1 MARGRPP
8 SNRPLSPRTEAVY
21 RQILMQAFGRATPPF
36 PEPVTPIAHFSPIR
50 STQLQAAIRWACRR
64 TSYKEEQFAH
74 LLPEPEWRPTTEVE
88 IPAEEEMQR
97 YEAAALQILPPGRR
111 ALALLPLK
119 LGLRSAEVLEL
130 RREAVQR
137 AHDFGELKLVRKG
150 GKERVLPAR
159 NAKDLFAEL
168 LNTPKASPLHSIEQ
182 QMREFRAH
190 VNSGERWGAQT
201 EAGKWKLAGQI
212 LSTGGL
218 PTQYQR
224 LYALVHKVGD
234 AARVDG
240 LRPHKLRHAFATRMI
255 KKGASLPLVQW
266 MLGHASPSTTG
277 RYLHVT
283 AADVE
288 RYI

>member
-1 MARGRPP
+1 
-8 SNRPLSPRTEAVY
+8 
-21 RQILMQAFGRATPPF
+21 MQAFGRITPPF
-36 PEPVTPIAHFSPIR
+36 PEPVKSIHHFSAGR

-64 TSYKEEQFAH
+64 TDYKEEQFAH

-88 IPAEEEMQR
+88 IPAEEEMER
-97 YEAAALQILPPGRR
+97 YEAAAKRILPPGRR

-137 AHDFGELKLVRKG
+137 AHDYGELKVLRKG
-150 GKERVLPAR
+150 GKERSIPAR

-182 QMREFRAH
+182 QMREFRAQ

-212 LSTGGL
+212 LSTGTVA
-218 PTQYQR
+218 TQYQR
-224 LYALVHKVGD
+224 LYSIVHKVG
-234 AARVDG
+234 AAAQVEG

-266 MLGHASPSTTG
+266 MLGHASPATTG
-277 RYLHVT
+277 RYVHPD

-288 RYI
+288 RYL